1 MEYKD
6 EDYVKMLRH
15 IATHLPA
22 YWVIHNDYD
31 KGMSPREVKRYIM
44 EDFYWPESTAR
55 ACIKDLM
62 GENCGLFLYDKKNN
76 LLMIDQEKLEDFA
89 SNMNDLLSW
98 AYPYR
103 ERIKEL
109 EDELQKSKFAYENLK
124 STLRRYIKVYGEEI
138 MSV

>member
-22 YWVIHNDYD
+22 YWAVSYGD
-31 KGMSPREVKRYIM
+31 GLSPKEVKKYIM
-44 EDFYWPESTAR
+44 EDFHLPESTAR
-55 ACIKDLM
+55 ACINDLL
-62 GENCGLFLYDKKNN
+62 GENCGLLFYDKKNN

-98 AYPYR
+98 AYPYK
-103 ERIKEL
+103 EHIKEL
-109 EDELQKSKFAYENLK
+109 ESELQKQKLAYDNLK
-124 STLRRYIKVYGEEI
+124 RTLGHYIEVYGEDI
-138 MSV
+138 LNV